1 MRGVDK
7 ADVYPKLFDFG
18 EVTWWGHSFNAFL
31 PTYGFM
37 LAVGFLL
44 ALKLAAARGKKAGI
58 ETQLVLD
65 LGLYI
70 LISALLGAKLL
81 LLIVNWEHYQHDPWS
96 LLRSGGVFYGG
107 LVAAVATSWWFF
119 RKHRLPAW
127 KMTDIMAPSIAF
139 GHAIGRLGCFS
150 AGCCY
155 GKPTTAFWGVEF
167 TNPYAQEISGVPLGV
182 SLHPTQLYEA
192 GAEFLIFLILL
203 MVLQRKKFD
212 GQVFWAY
219 VALYAV
225 ARFIIEF
232 FRGDNRGFVFDG
244 ALSTSQFIGMLMLV
258 TAIVTLALL
267 RRRARHKAA

>member
-1 MRGVDK
+1 M
-7 ADVYPKLFDFG
+7 YPKLFDFG
-18 EVTWWGHSFNAFL
+18 EVSLWGHSFSAFL
-31 PTYGFM
+31 PTYGFL

-44 ALKLAAARGKKAGI
+44 ALKLAAARGKKAGV

-81 LLIVNWEHYQHDPWS
+81 LLIVDWQHYQHDPFS

-119 RKHRLPAW
+119 HKHRLPVW

-150 AGCCY
+150 AGCCF
-155 GKPTTAFWGVEF
+155 GKPTSAFWGVTF
-167 TNPYAQEISGVPLGV
+167 TNPYAREISGVPLEV

-192 GAEFLIFLILL
+192 GAEFVIFLVLL
-203 MVLQRKKFD
+203 LLLKRKQFD

-232 FRGDNRGFVFDG
+232 FRGDQRGFVFGG
-244 ALSTSQFIGMLMLV
+244 ALSTSQFIGILMLAAATV
-258 TAIVTLALL
+258 GLILL
-267 RRRARHKAA
+267 RRQPHTKPV

>member
-1 MRGVDK
+1 
-7 ADVYPKLFDFG
+7 VYPKLFDFG
-18 EVTWWGHSFNAFL
+18 QVTLWGHSVQLFL
-31 PTYGFM
+31 PTYGAL
-37 LAVGFLL
+37 LAIGFLL
-44 ALKLAAARGKKAGI
+44 ALKFAAARGKKQGI
-58 ETQLVLD
+58 ETSLTLD

-81 LLIVNWEHYQHDPWS
+81 LLIVDWDHYSREPVS

-107 LVAAVATSWWFF
+107 LVAAVITSLWFF
-119 RKHRLPAW
+119 RKHNLGVW
-127 KMTDIMAPSIAF
+127 QMTDIMAPSIAL

-155 GKPTTAFWGVEF
+155 GKPTSAFWGVTF
-167 TNPYAQEISGVPLGV
+167 TNPYSQEIAGVPLGV

-192 GAEFLIFLILL
+192 GAETLIFLTLL
-203 MVLQRKKFD
+203 LIAKRKRFD
-212 GQVFWAY
+212 GQVFWSY

-244 ALSTSQFIGMLMLV
+244 ALSTSQFIGILMLA
-258 TAIVTLALL
+258 TAIVTLAIL
-267 RRRARHKAA
+267 RRRTPRKAA

>member
-1 MRGVDK
+1 MRGIRK

-18 EVTWWGHSFNAFL
+18 RVSLWGHSFDAFL
-31 PTYGFM
+31 PTYGFL

-81 LLIVNWEHYQHDPWS
+81 LLIVDWEHYQHAPMS

-107 LVAAVATSWWFF
+107 LVAAVATSWLFF

-167 TNPYAQEISGVPLGV
+167 TNPYAREISGVPLGV

-192 GAEFLIFLILL
+192 GAEFLIFLVLL
-203 MVLQRKKFD
+203 LTLQRKRFD
-212 GQVFWAY
+212 GQVFWTY

-232 FRGDNRGFVFDG
+232 FRGDQRGFVFDG
-244 ALSTSQFIGMLMLV
+244 ALSTSQFIAILMLAASV
-258 TAIVTLALL
+258 ISFLLL
-267 RRRARHKAA
+267 RRPGTKSV